1 MQVNRS
7 NIAMPGTGRQ
17 RSSQRHDHSKRNI
30 ADPAV
35 PQQSGTGP
43 ARHLGGVLWMTGLS
57 GSGKSTLAGC
67 LHAALM
73 QRGWRSFILD
83 GDLLRETL
91 NADLGFSEADRR
103 ENVRRAGEVAAL
115 FAGTGYIVIAAF
127 ISPYRDS
134 RERLR
139 TRLEAAFHEIHL
151 CTPLEVCEARDPKQ
165 LYRKARNGLIPAFT
179 GIGDPYEAPLQPELR
194 LDTGALD
201 AERCTALLLDYA
213 QRRFSLPADRQT
225 AKRTRVVVQGH

>member
-7 NIAMPGTGRQ
+7 NIAMPGTGRP
-17 RSSQRHDHSKRNI
+17 RSSQRHDQGKRNI
-30 ADPAV
+30 ADPGDL
-35 PQQSGTGP
+35 QQSGTGRAP
-43 ARHLGGVLWMTGLS
+43 HLGGVLWMTGLS

-115 FAGTGYIVIAAF
+115 FVGTGHIVIAAF

-165 LYRKARNGLIPAFT
+165 LYHKARNGLIPAFT
-179 GIGDPYEAPLQPELR
+179 GIGDPYEAPLQPALR
-194 LDTGALD
+194 LDTGTLD

-213 QRRFSLPADRQT
+213 QCHFSMPADRHATRQT
-225 AKRTRVVVQGH
+225 QRMV